1 MPDWLFEFVNPW
13 TTPAALLF
21 LIVGIAWCIRIRG
34 RTLAI
39 VAMVAAVI
47 AAYLYLKIM
56 VSMWL
61 EDPADESRPVV
72 PAPVAVVVTVAVV
85 FTLVV
90 GFLPGWLL
98 NATSSIG
105 G

>member
-1 MPDWLFEFVNPW
+1 MLLLAQAGVPLTSGFVVKFGVISSAVDAGSN
-13 TTPAALLF
+13 
-21 LIVGIAWCIRIRG
+21 V
-34 RTLAI
+34 LAV

-61 EDPADESRPVV
+61 EDPADDGRPVV
-72 PAPVAVVVTVAVV
+72 PAPVAVVMMVAVV
-85 FTLVV
+85 FTIVV

-98 NATSSIG
+98 NATASIG
-105 G
+105 N